1 MVALK
6 VTSNINGLIKDL
18 FHNPPSYKCVI
29 NLSWR
34 PIVSMRAHFVEGIL
48 EAIQTETEISSDRNV
63 IKNQNFDQ
71 CLSLDASICL
81 NEVFCIMP
89 QAELLRKVSPK
100 ILNKTKFNG
109 FNVPI

>member
-34 PIVSMRAHFVEGIL
+34 PIVSIRAHFVEGEL
-48 EAIQTETEISSDRNV
+48 EVVQTGTELSSDRNV
-63 IKNQNFDQ
+63 KKNQNFDQ
-71 CLSLDASICL
+71 YLSLDSSICL
-81 NEVFCIMP
+81 NEVFWIMP
-89 QAELLRKVSPK
+89 EADLLRKVSPK
-100 ILNKTKFNG
+100 ILNKT
-109 FNVPI
+109 